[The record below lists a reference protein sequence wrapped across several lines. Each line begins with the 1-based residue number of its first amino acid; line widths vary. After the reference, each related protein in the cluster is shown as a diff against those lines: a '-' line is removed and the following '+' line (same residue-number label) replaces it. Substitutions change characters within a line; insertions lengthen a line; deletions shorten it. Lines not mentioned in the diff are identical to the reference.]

1 MTGVE
6 LVDVGVSYG
15 ERRVLHGISARVGA
29 GEWLAVL
36 GPNGSG
42 KTTALRAVCGLVDF
56 DGDVIVGTTSIR
68 TMHKRVL
75 ARSVALLP
83 QHPTAPVGMRVSTY
97 VLLGRTPH
105 LSYFAQETDK
115 DRAVAERVLDRLGIG
130 TLAER
135 DVSSLSG
142 GERQLTMLARA
153 LAQEPS
159 ILILDEPTS
168 ALDIGHQ
175 QDVME
180 VIDDLRRNDGIAVI
194 SAMHDLTAA
203 SQFAANIVM
212 LSRGHV
218 VASGHVGSVLTEERI
233 KEHFGASV
241 RIVQDGAGVVVIPV
255 RTNGNGS
262 TGAAR

>member
-6 LVDVGVSYG
+6 LVDVKVSYG
-15 ERRVLHGISARVGA
+15 ERRVLHGVSARIGS
-29 GEWLAVL
+29 GEWLALL

-42 KTTALRAVCGLVDF
+42 KTTALRAVCGLIDF
-56 DGDVIVGTTSIR
+56 DGDVLVGTTSIK
-68 TMHKRVL
+68 TMQKRAI

-83 QHPTAPVGMRVSTY
+83 QHPIAPSGMRVSTY

-105 LSYFAQETDK
+105 LSYFSQETER
-115 DRAVAERVLDRLGIG
+115 DRAVVGRVLDRLGIG
-130 TLAER
+130 ALSDREVA
-135 DVSSLSG
+135 SLSG
-142 GERQLTMLARA
+142 GERQLTVLARA

-159 ILILDEPTS
+159 ILVLDEPTS

-180 VIDDLRRNDGIAVI
+180 VIDDLRRSDGIAVL

-212 LSRGHV
+212 LSGGHV
-218 VASGHVGSVLTEERI
+218 VASGVARSVLTEERI
-233 KEHFGASV
+233 KEHYGASV
-241 RIVQDGAGVVVIPV
+241 RIVQEGSSIVVIPI
-255 RTNGNGS
+255 RSNGNG
-262 TGAAR
+262 AR

>member
-1 MTGVE
+1 MSGNDLE
-6 LVDVGVSYG
+6 LVNVHVSYG
-15 ERRVLHGISARVGA
+15 ERRVLHGISARVGS
-29 GEWLAVL
+29 GEWLALL

-42 KTTALRAVCGLVDF
+42 KTTALRVVCGLVDF
-56 DGDVIVGTTSIR
+56 EGDVRVGTTSIR

-83 QHPTAPVGMRVSTY
+83 QHPTAPTGMRVSTY

-115 DRAVAERVLDRLGIG
+115 DHAVAERVLERLGIG
-130 TLAER
+130 ALADR

-142 GERQLTMLARA
+142 GERQLAVLARA

-159 ILILDEPTS
+159 VLVLDEPTS

-180 VIDDLRRNDGIAVI
+180 VIDDLRRRDGIAVI
-194 SAMHDLTAA
+194 SAMHDLTVA

-212 LSRGHV
+212 LSGGRV
-218 VASGHVGSVLTEERI
+218 VASGQVASVLTEDRI
-233 KEHFGASV
+233 KEHYGATV
-241 RIVQDGAGVVVIPV
+241 RVMKDVSAGVVVIPI
-255 RTNGNGS
+255 RSNGHN
-262 TGAAR
+262 AP